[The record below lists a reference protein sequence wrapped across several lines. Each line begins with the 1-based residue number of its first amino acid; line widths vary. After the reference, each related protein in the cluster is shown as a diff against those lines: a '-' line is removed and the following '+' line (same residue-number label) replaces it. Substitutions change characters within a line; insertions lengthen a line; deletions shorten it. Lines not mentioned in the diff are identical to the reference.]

1 VQSLTAGAHDVIV
14 ETIVLT
20 TVDVV
25 DPAGIDVIEAGPETV
40 EVGWT
45 TEEMMEDE
53 AVMLGWASLVELSIG
68 QRVV

>member
-1 VQSLTAGAHDVIV
+1 MQSLTAGAHDVIV

-25 DPAGIDVIEAGPETV
+25 DPAGIDVIDAGPEMV

-45 TEEMMEDE
+45 AEET
-53 AVMLGWASLVELSIG
+53 LVVASIG